1 MNRYC
6 ILTSLLTRN
15 HPKLLQISINPA
27 CEVINQINKYI
38 GIWRSNND
46 FPKIIDSHSMGDVNH
61 HVIISFFMKTL
72 ERAMAGQVSDVLCYI
87 VWYCTTQVY
96 KLFSGICITQ
106 PSDEYLLK
114 LHFVVEEPQNL
125 SSSTGRFCL
134 TLLIFDPQLKI
145 SYHAYFFLV
154 IWCLF
159 PNTHQIQCQFCWH
172 YLKDSWK

>member
-6 ILTSLLTRN
+6 ILTSFLTRN
-15 HPKLLQISINPA
+15 HPKLLQISINLA

-87 VWYCTTQVY
+87 VWYCITQVY

-114 LHFVVEEPQNL
+114 LHFVVGGAPKL
-125 SSSTGRFCL
+125 VKL
-134 TLLIFDPQLKI
+134 YWKI
-145 SYHAYFFLV
+145 L
-154 IWCLF
+154 
-159 PNTHQIQCQFCWH
+159 P
-172 YLKDSWK
+172 DSVNI